1 MVWLVVG
8 IVLVLMGLYCW
19 YLQHEFEN
27 ISKYTT
33 RTCERLFDELA
44 ESRNKVKEL
53 RNKLTDQ
60 DSEISDLRAEIKA
73 MEDQIEAYEASQDGC
88 DTMLANLTCELR
100 KRENV
105 LKGIGRLM
113 DGLK

>member
-1 MVWLVVG
+1 MEIIVWLVIG
-8 IVLVLMGLYCW
+8 AALLPLAWLSWHIWNDAKNSNM
-19 YLQHEFEN
+19 EATRAFEQFWQMRDK
-27 ISKYTT
+27 I
-33 RTCERLFDELA
+33 
-44 ESRNKVKEL
+44 KEL

-60 DSEISDLRAEIKA
+60 DSEITDLRAEIKA

-88 DTMLANLTCELR
+88 DMVIANLTCELR

-105 LKGIGRLM
+105 LRGIGRLM